1 MRRQILLVN
10 IVSLLI
16 GISYGMHN
24 PILPIFASETIGATY
39 SEIGAIGVANFAPY
53 IFVPLF
59 VGILLDRFNRGWILT
74 AGVALN
80 AVSTYALSI
89 VHTVPEIMVCRIG
102 TGIAHAFFWPP
113 CEAIISSVSSGAE
126 RVRNIARFVGFFV
139 AGFTI
144 GPLLGSLLLSS
155 AGFEYRTLFQLAA
168 FVMAAALVS
177 SISASRIRTVATSV
191 RVSLSGFRGMISM
204 PEVIMIVIYCT
215 ASFGA
220 ILAVYPAF
228 LTEKGT
234 SVVHVEILYFAF
246 GVSRIITLLCAKK
259 LAAHPAATINLAMF
273 RTLSA
278 PELTLEIIAS
288 QGGQKNACAM
298 PVPILHTMISGTVCT
313 MESAYVDTAFRATPA
328 VRIHPRLNLSSSIP
342 TNSGTKMYGAKFA
355 TPMAPI
361 SEYVAPIVSEANIG
375 SIGLCMP

>member
-24 PILPIFASETIGATY
+24 PILPIFASEAIGATY

-191 RVSLSGFRGMISM
+191 RVSQKISGPSRPAAQYAMSGSHESDNLSLHRHVQTLHLCYARSTMTILPPLRKGTLCTSEIASVVLLHLEFTRTCGIKHQRNGMCSKTLAGGFSNNLLVFLSMGKRGSY
-204 PEVIMIVIYCT
+204 IMIFKLPCIWKGLSLTCCQQHMKRA
-215 ASFGA
+215 ASK
-220 ILAVYPAF
+220 
-228 LTEKGT
+228 TT
-234 SVVHVEILYFAF
+234 SPGFMRPRIP
-246 GVSRIITLLCAKK
+246 VSR
-259 LAAHPAATINLAMF
+259 
-273 RTLSA
+273 
-278 PELTLEIIAS
+278 
-288 QGGQKNACAM
+288 
-298 PVPILHTMISGTVCT
+298 
-313 MESAYVDTAFRATPA
+313 
-328 VRIHPRLNLSSSIP
+328 
-342 TNSGTKMYGAKFA
+342 
-355 TPMAPI
+355 
-361 SEYVAPIVSEANIG
+361 
-375 SIGLCMP
+375 